1 MSIETYQGV
10 IKDGQIK
17 LSIEVKLPENSEVF
31 VIVPK
36 TEKEKPKFDLAEMA
50 KQMPKDYHPNEEGF
64 GRPVGKEV
72 W

>member
-10 IKDGQIK
+10 VKNGQIELLIK
-17 LSIEVKLPENSEVF
+17 VELPENSEVF

-36 TEKEKPKFDLAEMA
+36 NEKPKFDLAEMA
-50 KQMPKDYHPNEEGF
+50 KQMPEDYQASEEDF
-64 GRPVGKEV
+64 GKPVGKEI